1 MRCKSWQRS
10 CGWRRVAESRLEY
23 PNRFTHV
30 NSKNPQINLLSLKPW
45 NAHSLIKS
53 LKSSRI
59 LFPPLPSH
67 NPSPLQLSSQSH
79 TIVLHPCADGVHWET
94 EEKSGADHCNAGHPS
109 WLYLYVQFVYIF
121 KRAPFTWALVFGCEV
136 CTHPQHRCNHVNVY
150 ACITLRVL
158 CMCVCVCERWPALP
172 QTICQGQTPKPLQL
186 CTMTFKWISFHLHQ
200 TRPNCAFLIP
210 CVFMQETA

>member
-158 CMCVCVCERWPALP
+158 CVCVCVNDDQLYHKLFVKAKHQSLCSYAPWLLNGSLF
-172 QTICQGQTPKPLQL
+172 TYIKPGP
-186 CTMTFKWISFHLHQ
+186 TVHF
-200 TRPNCAFLIP
+200 
-210 CVFMQETA
+210 